1 MVWYSHLFQDFPQ
14 FLVIHVV
21 PGGSD
26 DKASVYNVG
35 DRGSI
40 PGLGRSPG
48 EGNGHPLHYSYLGN
62 PVDRGAWQPT
72 VHAVRKSQIQ
82 LSD

>member
-1 MVWYSHLFQDFPQ
+1 MSDTEGQETQQTKLSLMTENQSSARNNLWSAHQSSMFSISH
-14 FLVIHVV
+14 
-21 PGGSD
+21 
-26 DKASVYNVG
+26 
-35 DRGSI
+35 
-40 PGLGRSPG
+40 SPG